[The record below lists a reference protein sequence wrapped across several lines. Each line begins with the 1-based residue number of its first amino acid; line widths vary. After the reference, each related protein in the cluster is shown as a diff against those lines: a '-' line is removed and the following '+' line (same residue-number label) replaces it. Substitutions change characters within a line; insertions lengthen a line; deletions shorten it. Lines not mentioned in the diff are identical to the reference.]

1 MKGRRYRM
9 KKKVT
14 MSLDEETIEK
24 LKELAESSHR
34 NVSQW
39 VTEKVWETAKEEEKQ
54 KQKKG

>member
-1 MKGRRYRM
+1 M